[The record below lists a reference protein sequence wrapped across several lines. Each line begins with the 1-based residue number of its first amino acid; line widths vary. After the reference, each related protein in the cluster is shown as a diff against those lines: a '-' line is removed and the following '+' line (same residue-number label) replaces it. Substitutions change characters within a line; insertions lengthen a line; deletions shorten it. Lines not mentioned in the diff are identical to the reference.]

1 MRLFVGIPLDEEA
14 RRGVERIVKK
24 LKRGHWPVRWEK
36 AEKWHV
42 TLAFLGDD
50 KRDLDSLSRLSS
62 AVRKGVRE
70 IKAFEVGFKGLG
82 AFPDWFLPRIVWM
95 GLKGDLKSM
104 GRMYKKVREELEKKG
119 FEFDRKP
126 FRGHITLGRVKKD
139 AKRKHR
145 LELGKYLKK
154 QRELEIPQK
163 WLVDR
168 VVIYE
173 SELGSEGSG
182 YKVIEEVRLV

>member
-14 RRGVERIVKK
+14 RRGVGKVVKK

-36 AEKWHV
+36 ENKWHM
-42 TLAFLGDD
+42 TLAFVGEIEAGELGRVVRAV
-50 KRDLDSLSRLSS
+50 KRG
-62 AVRKGVRE
+62 AGG
-70 IKAFEVGFKGLG
+70 IKRFEVRFKGLG
-82 AFPDWFLPRIVWM
+82 AFPGWLLPRIVWM
-95 GLKGDLKSM
+95 GLKGDLK
-104 GRMYKKVREELEKKG
+104 RMARVYKGVRGELEREG
-119 FEFDRKP
+119 FEFDKKP
-126 FRGHITLGRVKKD
+126 FRGHITLGRVKKE

-154 QRELEIPQK
+154 QAELEIPQR

-173 SELGSEGSG
+173 SQLGSAGSE